1 MSLMVGRFIATPSVP
16 GLEQFRPPPNGRW
29 SINPAAPSDHGRG
42 DRSRGSAKPIQR
54 EFSDRRARAV
64 RAGFASTWDDAT
76 MRLLLRLVINAV
88 ALMVA
93 AWLLTGIS
101 VSGGSTSR
109 NALTLLVVAAIF
121 GVVNAIV
128 KPVVTFV
135 SIPFVILTLGLL
147 LLVINGLML
156 LLTSWISGKI
166 GVSFHVDGLWT
177 AVLGAI
183 ILTVVSAVLNR
194 LLPARRD

>member
-1 MSLMVGRFIATPSVP
+1 
-16 GLEQFRPPPNGRW
+16 
-29 SINPAAPSDHGRG
+29 
-42 DRSRGSAKPIQR
+42 
-54 EFSDRRARAV
+54 
-64 RAGFASTWDDAT
+64 

-109 NALTLLVVAAIF
+109 DALTLIVVAAIF
-121 GVVNAIV
+121 GIVNAIV
-128 KPVVTFV
+128 KPVVKFV
-135 SIPFVILTLGLL
+135 SFPFVILTLGLL

-166 GVSFHVDGLWT
+166 GVSFHVDGFWT

-183 ILTVVSAVLNR
+183 ILSVVSSVLNA
-194 LLPARRD
+194 LVPTRRD

>member
-1 MSLMVGRFIATPSVP
+1 L
-16 GLEQFRPPPNGRW
+16 L
-29 SINPAAPSDHGRG
+29 
-42 DRSRGSAKPIQR
+42 
-54 EFSDRRARAV
+54 
-64 RAGFASTWDDAT
+64 ASTWDDAG

-101 VSGGSTSR
+101 VAGGSTSKD
-109 NALTLLVVAAIF
+109 ALTLIVVAAIF
-121 GVVNAIV
+121 GIVNAIV

-135 SIPFVILTLGLL
+135 SMPFVILTLGLL

-166 GVSFHVDGLWT
+166 GVSFHVDGFWT
-177 AVLGAI
+177 AVFGAI
-183 ILTVVSAVLNR
+183 ILSVVSSVLNR

>member
-1 MSLMVGRFIATPSVP
+1 
-16 GLEQFRPPPNGRW
+16 
-29 SINPAAPSDHGRG
+29 
-42 DRSRGSAKPIQR
+42 
-54 EFSDRRARAV
+54 
-64 RAGFASTWDDAT
+64 

-101 VSGGSTSR
+101 VSGGSTSKD
-109 NALTLLVVAAIF
+109 ALTLIVVAAIF
-121 GVVNAIV
+121 GIVNAIV

-135 SIPFVILTLGLL
+135 SMPFVILTLGLL
-147 LLVINGLML
+147 LIVINGLML

-166 GVSFHVDGLWT
+166 GVSFHVDGFWT

-183 ILTVVSAVLNR
+183 ILSVVSAVLNR
-194 LLPARRD
+194 LLPTRRD

>member
-1 MSLMVGRFIATPSVP
+1 
-16 GLEQFRPPPNGRW
+16 
-29 SINPAAPSDHGRG
+29 
-42 DRSRGSAKPIQR
+42 
-54 EFSDRRARAV
+54 
-64 RAGFASTWDDAT
+64 

-93 AWLLTGIS
+93 AWLLAGIS

-109 NALTLLVVAAIF
+109 DALTLIVVAAIF
-121 GVVNAIV
+121 GIVNAIV
-128 KPVVTFV
+128 KPVVKFV
-135 SIPFVILTLGLL
+135 SFPFVILTLGLL

-166 GVSFHVDGLWT
+166 GVSFHVDGFWT

-183 ILTVVSAVLNR
+183 ILSVVSSVLNA
-194 LLPARRD
+194 LVPTRRD